1 MRRAAVAIAA
11 ALVVAVAA
19 GVWGARRYLDAPL
32 APLAADYVLT
42 IAPGESLATV
52 VQRLAAD
59 GIVDQPRLVLLWA
72 RLAGL
77 ASRIRAGEYL
87 IPPGTSPRTLLE
99 RLVAGDVLLHS
110 VTLVEGWTVREILDA
125 LAASPALAATLDT
138 TDPGRLAA
146 ELKLPFPSAEG
157 LFFPDTYRFP
167 RATRDREVLRQA
179 HAEMQRRLAA
189 AWQDRAPG
197 LPLRNE
203 YELLIL
209 ASIVEREAAVAAE
222 RPLIAG
228 VFVRRLQQGMRLQA
242 DPTVIYGMGA
252 AYQGNISR
260 ADLQR
265 DTPFNTYTRTGLPPT
280 PIGAPGAASLAAAA
294 RPAPGD
300 ALYFVATG
308 RGDGSHRFSAT
319 LSEHN
324 EAVRAYLA
332 AQARA
337 RSKLS
342 P

>member
-1 MRRAAVAIAA
+1 MRRAAVVLAA

-19 GVWGARRYLDAPL
+19 GLWAANRYLQSPLPPAP
-32 APLAADYVLT
+32 ADYVLT

-52 VQRLAAD
+52 VQRLAQD
-59 GIVDQPRLVLLWA
+59 GIVEQPRLVLWWG
-72 RLAGL
+72 RLAGV
-77 ASRIRAGEYL
+77 APRVRAGEYL
-87 IPPGTSPRTLLE
+87 IPPGTSPRRLLD
-99 RLVAGDVLLHS
+99 RLVAGDIILHS
-110 VTLVEGWTVREILDA
+110 VTLVEGWTVREILGALKANPAITRTLTTNDA
-125 LAASPALAATLDT
+125 TAIAKELELAL
-138 TDPGRLAA
+138 
-146 ELKLPFPSAEG
+146 PSAEG

-167 RATRDREVLRQA
+167 RGTADRQLLRQA
-179 HAEMQRRLAA
+179 HDEMQRRLAT
-189 AWQDRAPG
+189 AWQERAPG
-197 LPLRNE
+197 LPLRDE
-203 YELLIL
+203 YELLVL

-228 VFVRRLQQGMRLQA
+228 VFVRRLEQGMRLQA
-242 DPTVIYGMGA
+242 DPTVIYGMGTD
-252 AYQGNISR
+252 YQGNITR

-319 LSEHN
+319 LAEHN

-332 AQARA
+332 TQARG
-337 RSKLS
+337 RR
-342 P
+342 